1 MKKKSIFLFIVFSF
15 LFHSGYSQSAPIKRA
30 GKKTAQKPE
39 LVRAL
44 PGVST
49 KKLLEIPKDTLKKV
63 APKKPKGLT
72 RVLFIFDDSQS
83 MMGQWQSGAKID
95 IAKKLLGEI
104 LDSLKKEEN
113 LELAFRVYGH
123 QKRYPPKDCDDTKL
137 EVPFAKNNIDKI
149 KQKLNS
155 LVPKGTTP
163 IALSLEACANDFP
176 KSTSRNI
183 VILITDGLEEC
194 EGDPCAV
201 SKALQSKG
209 IILKPFIIGIGN
221 VAENLKQLE
230 CVGSVYD
237 AANEKTFKNV
247 MNIVISQALNNTTAQ
262 VNLLDI
268 NEKPT
273 ETNVNM
279 TFYELQKGII
289 KYNFMHTINSRGNP
303 DTLKIDPLLL
313 YKIIVHTI
321 PPVLKDS
328 VRLNPGKHNIIGID
342 APQGHLLLSYDERSD
357 FKQVMAIVRKNK
369 EMNTLNVQ
377 AFNTKEK
384 YIVGKY
390 DLEILT
396 LPRILVKDVEISQS
410 KTTTVKID
418 SPGLAT
424 IVSTTPGYGSIYLE
438 DTNKLTWV
446 YNLNDNLQ
454 KETLL
459 LQPGNY
465 KVVFRS
471 KSAKETIYTIEKS
484 FKVSSGASSNINLQ

>member
-1 MKKKSIFLFIVFSF
+1 MKKLLLLLSVFSF
-15 LFHSGYSQSAPIKRA
+15 LSLVAFSQAKKP
-30 GKKTAQKPE
+30 GKKAQKPE
-39 LVRAL
+39 LIRAL

-49 KKLLEIPKDTLKKV
+49 KKLLEIPPKDTLKKV

-83 MMGQWQSGAKID
+83 MIGQWQSGAKID

-137 EVPFAKNNIDKI
+137 EVPFGKNNIDRI
-149 KQKLNS
+149 KERLNS

-163 IALSLEACANDFP
+163 IARTLEAAAGDFP
-176 KSTSRNI
+176 KSISRNI
-183 VILITDGLEEC
+183 IILITDGLEEC
-194 EGDPCAV
+194 EGNPCAV
-201 SKALQSKG
+201 SEALQKKG

-230 CVGSVYD
+230 CAGSIYD
-237 AANEKTFKNV
+237 AANEKTFKHV

-279 TFYELQKGII
+279 TFHELQKGTI
-289 KYNFMHTINSRGNP
+289 KYNFMHTLNSRGNP
-303 DTLKIDPLLL
+303 DTLKLDPLLN

-321 PPVLKDS
+321 PPVIKDS
-328 VRLNPGKHNIIGID
+328 VKLNPGKHNIIGID
-342 APQGHLLLSYDERSD
+342 APQGNLLLSYDERSD
-357 FKQVMAIVRKNK
+357 FKKVVAIVRKTK

-377 AFNTKEK
+377 EFNTTEK

-396 LPRILVKDVEISQS
+396 LPRIQVKDVEISQS
-410 KTTTVKID
+410 HTTTVKIE

-424 IVSTTPGYGSIYLE
+424 IVSNVPGYGSVYVE
-438 DTNKLTWV
+438 DTNKLTWI

-454 KETLL
+454 KESLL

-465 KVVFRS
+465 KVVWRS
-471 KSAKETIYTIEKS
+471 KSAREAIYTVEKS
-484 FKVSSGASSNINLQ
+484 FKVTAGSSSNINLQ